1 MWADNYDGRDQLW
14 RTAFV
19 AYFYSQE
26 AKAFHRGA
34 SIYHDL
40 TANAY
45 EVGYMVNERG
55 PDAWWRLNLPMTP
68 AMFSPEAAARGG
80 R

>member
-1 MWADNYDGRDQLW
+1 MS
-14 RTAFV
+14 V
-19 AYFYSQE
+19 
-26 AKAFHRGA
+26 
-34 SIYHDL
+34 YHDL

-45 EVGYMVNERG
+45 EAGYMVNERG
-55 PDAWWRLNLPMTP
+55 PDAWWRLNIPMTP

>member
-1 MWADNYDGRDQLW
+1 MIADP
-14 RTAFV
+14 
-19 AYFYSQE
+19 S
-26 AKAFHRGA
+26 FHRGA

-45 EVGYMVNERG
+45 EAGYMVNERG
-55 PDAWWRLNLPMTP
+55 PEAWWRLNQPMTP